1 MTGLRTRLDRL
12 ERAAARWR
20 LEPGDVPLS
29 EEDMHRAIT
38 TARRQLADLN
48 AGEEDHY
55 GVRPHLIKFLSSVL
69 GSVDEDPRL
78 HRLRKP
84 DALKSIRALLREAG
98 PPTGE

>member
-12 ERAAARWR
+12 ERAAARRR
-20 LEPGDVPLS
+20 LQPGDVPLS
-29 EEDMHRAIT
+29 EEELHRATT

-69 GSVDEDPRL
+69 GSAAEDPRL
-78 HRLRKP
+78 HWLRDS
-84 DALKSIRALLREAG
+84 DALKSIGALLRDATG
-98 PPTGE
+98 P